1 MGLAGAGDDGGK
13 FANWWHRH
21 TGGGVRAK
29 DCVPRATKA
38 PSTSRARTTVE

>member
-1 MGLAGAGDDGGK
+1 MGLAGVGDDGGK

-29 DCVPRATKA
+29 DCVPRATKGA
-38 PSTSRARTTVE
+38 LDEPSSKDG